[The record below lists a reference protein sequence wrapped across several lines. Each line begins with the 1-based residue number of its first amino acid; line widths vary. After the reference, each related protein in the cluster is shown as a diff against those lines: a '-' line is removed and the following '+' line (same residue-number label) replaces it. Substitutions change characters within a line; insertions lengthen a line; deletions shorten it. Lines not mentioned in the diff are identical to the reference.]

1 MYGIDYMGESI
12 NDALSFPLTYH
23 RLRFRCKV
31 ETPLHL
37 GGWRAG
43 SNLRGALVE
52 VMRRATCTGDSADP
66 AHLAECPVCW
76 LVAANDH
83 PGQERRGYVLTPPVG
98 ASEHLAVGETF
109 TFHLTLLGSA
119 TRYLPYFVLALPEAG
134 RLGVGPGRGRFRL
147 IDIQAEHPLAGDW
160 PVLQAGDRVV
170 RPPVQTVSHT
180 DLSQA
185 AEALSARLE
194 THTDV
199 VIRFITPLRLIVDGR
214 LLKSPDFGVVFARLL
229 ERLDDLA
236 IQYAGGSPRLPEDCR
251 RLWTL
256 ANQVRLVESHATWVD
271 VCSGSSRSRQA
282 TWISGLVGPAR
293 YSAPGEVW
301 RTLLPWLLWGQVCQ
315 VGKDTAKGN
324 GVLRLFL
331 NGDEE

>member
-1 MYGIDYMGESI
+1 MDKSVNEVF
-12 NDALSFPLTYH
+12 SFPLTYH
-23 RLRFRCKV
+23 RLRFRCKA

-52 VMRRATCTGDSADP
+52 VMRRATCAGGSGDP
-66 AHLAECPVCW
+66 VHLAECPVCW

-83 PGQERRGYVLTPPVG
+83 PGQERRGYVLTPPLG
-98 ASEHLAVGETF
+98 ASENLAAGETF

-134 RLGVGPGRGRFRL
+134 RFGVGPGRGRFRL
-147 IDIQAEHPLAGDW
+147 VDIYAEHPLTGDW
-160 PVLQAGDRVV
+160 PVLQEGDRIV
-170 RPPVQTVSHT
+170 RPPTQAVGHA
-180 DLSQA
+180 DLLQVA
-185 AEALSARLE
+185 AALGARLGGRAN
-194 THTDV
+194 V
-199 VIRFITPLRLIVDGR
+199 GLRFETPLRLIVDGH

-236 IQYAGGSPRLPEDCR
+236 VQYAGGVRRSPADCQ

-256 ANQVRLVESHATWVD
+256 ANRIRLVESCATWVD
-271 VCSGSSRSRQA
+271 VCSGSSRSQQS
-282 TWISGLVGPAR
+282 TWISGLVGAAR
-293 YSAPGEVW
+293 YFAPGPVW
-301 RTLLPWLLWGQVCQ
+301 QELLPWLLWGQVCQ

-324 GVLRLFL
+324 GVLRLDL
-331 NGDEE
+331 NEGER